1 MPKVTTLPFI
11 SSGTT
16 ATSFLVIDEKF
27 TRRIQYN
34 DLVGR
39 IVDDVQLADFRGPAG
54 PAGPASS
61 IAGPVGPT
69 GPTGIGLPIGGL
81 TGQVLAKVTDSDY
94 IVGWTTVTGGSGTG
108 EPGEPGVGVPA
119 GGTAGQVLAKMTD
132 SDYNTEW
139 VTPSNSGGLASR
151 TLSSAIATT
160 VAPAAS
166 ATVEATG
173 FKSYMLLKV
182 TTDYPAWVVIYS
194 DEDSRTADAGRISG
208 TDPLPGSGVIA
219 EIITTPGNLTQLIT
233 PGVIGFNNSDPVSSV
248 VYLKVKNNDSVTRSI
263 QVTLS
268 LLQLED

>member
-39 IVDDVQLADFRGPAG
+39 IVGDVQLADFRGPTG

-61 IAGPVGPT
+61 IAGPIGPT
-69 GPTGIGLPIGGL
+69 GPTGIGIPEGGL
-81 TGQVLAKVTDSDY
+81 TGQVLVKATDSDY
-94 IVGWTTVTGGSGTG
+94 IVGWATIAGGSEGD
-108 EPGEPGVGVPA
+108 PGEPGVGVPA
-119 GGTAGQVLAKMTD
+119 GGTAGQILAKMTD

-139 VTPSNSGGLASR
+139 VDPSTSGGLASR
-151 TLSSAIATT
+151 S
-160 VAPAAS
+160 VAS
-166 ATVEATG
+166 AVATSLDADSSTTLEATG

-182 TTDYPAWVVIYS
+182 TTDYPAWVVVYS
-194 DEDSRTADAGRISG
+194 DEASRTADNSRISG

-219 EIITTPGNLTQLIT
+219 EIITTPGFLTQLIT
-233 PGVIGFNNSDPVSSV
+233 PGVLGFNDSDPVSST
-248 VYLKVKNNDSVTRSI
+248 VYLKVTNNDSVTRDI
-263 QVTLS
+263 EVTLT
-268 LLQLED
+268 LLKLED